1 MDKWL
6 KRKAPGDPPTPD
18 AKSSIAHSVARTS
31 NLNRKLSKK
40 SETVAA
46 QPVPVIPQVSK
57 MTVLP
62 PNSMHLIL
70 PPRKAEARTSSTNSI
85 LNRAS
90 AVSSAPTAMS
100 QSAKSTVG
108 LLRTAQEISKRNVS
122 RSSETAHRSNQVDP
136 AHNVI
141 VIIDESEAV
150 AVSRSVPMI
159 NDMPPALKIFDGKCG
174 DAVDATSDDSND
186 ENNQRTLNIP
196 LEPISSGS
204 AEVAIKVDR
213 PLEIVPKKVS
223 SCLQLMKV
231 TGRDGSTEMVL
242 SDSDSSDDEASGCA
256 AEPSKERATAVK
268 EVVAE
273 AGPSIQSV
281 ANTAAS
287 SWDGVRNSRDCLDSA
302 GLDRK
307 GEGSD
312 SAINNCKSG
321 NDSPIGMGI
330 GTGIVSDA
338 GSVSSSSDGTGAGAG
353 ACTGAVHDTVG
364 DVLISSSTDSNTA
377 SLTGV
382 KAVCATVN
390 CSSSNIS
397 NSNSDSS
404 DSSDSSNNTGRDTT
418 STESSSTSADI
429 TCSIANCGSVTG
441 AVDVVAVSTAPTV
454 SAISAAAD
462 RDTVLETICT
472 DTATSTATTT
482 STDREALSDEP
493 TPVSTARE
501 VHVQGRGTVSSM
513 PTEWV
518 GFTAEECGHGE
529 GEGQGEGQGDNE
541 GDDMS
546 LVMDEDS
553 LIFPPIHTD
562 ASINAGRNEVQ
573 DLTLPSNGTTP
584 AHTVPGTLGAKS
596 LGVGEIL
603 THLMEMRQQTLDDF
617 IIAGVVPKKPS
628 GLVPNRSAPAPYI
641 RDPLQFS
648 GPLGIFGRKVFR
660 VRKFFMLLVCIV
672 LCCVALLYVMVLF

>member
-40 SETVAA
+40 SATVAA

-90 AVSSAPTAMS
+90 AVLSAPTAMS
-100 QSAKSTVG
+100 QSAKSAVG

-150 AVSRSVPMI
+150 AISRSVPMI

-242 SDSDSSDDEASGCA
+242 SDSDSSDDEAYGCA
-256 AEPSKERATAVK
+256 AGPSKERATAMK
-268 EVVAE
+268 EVVTE
-273 AGPSIQSV
+273 AVPSIQSV
-281 ANTAAS
+281 AKTAAS
-287 SWDGVRNSRDCLDSA
+287 SRDGVRKSRDCLDSA
-302 GLDRK
+302 GVLDRK

-321 NDSPIGMGI
+321 IDSLI

-390 CSSSNIS
+390 CSSSNIK
-397 NSNSDSS
+397 
-404 DSSDSSNNTGRDTT
+404 RVCC
-418 STESSSTSADI
+418 ST
-429 TCSIANCGSVTG
+429 CFK
-441 AVDVVAVSTAPTV
+441 
-454 SAISAAAD
+454 
-462 RDTVLETICT
+462 TIYIG
-472 DTATSTATTT
+472 STAT
-482 STDREALSDEP
+482 
-493 TPVSTARE
+493 
-501 VHVQGRGTVSSM
+501 
-513 PTEWV
+513 
-518 GFTAEECGHGE
+518 
-529 GEGQGEGQGDNE
+529 
-541 GDDMS
+541 
-546 LVMDEDS
+546 
-553 LIFPPIHTD
+553 
-562 ASINAGRNEVQ
+562 
-573 DLTLPSNGTTP
+573 
-584 AHTVPGTLGAKS
+584 
-596 LGVGEIL
+596 
-603 THLMEMRQQTLDDF
+603 
-617 IIAGVVPKKPS
+617 
-628 GLVPNRSAPAPYI
+628 
-641 RDPLQFS
+641 
-648 GPLGIFGRKVFR
+648 
-660 VRKFFMLLVCIV
+660 
-672 LCCVALLYVMVLF
+672 

>member
-40 SETVAA
+40 SATVVA

-122 RSSETAHRSNQVDP
+122 RSSETAHSSNQVDP

-150 AVSRSVPMI
+150 AASRSVPMI

-223 SCLQLMKV
+223 NCLQLMKV

-273 AGPSIQSV
+273 ANPSIQSV
-281 ANTAAS
+281 AKTAAS
-287 SWDGVRNSRDCLDSA
+287 SWDGVRKSRDCLDSA
-302 GLDRK
+302 GVLDRK

-312 SAINNCKSG
+312 GAINNCKSG
-321 NDSPIGMGI
+321 KDSRIGMGMGM

-338 GSVSSSSDGTGAGAG
+338 GSVSSSSDGTGA
-353 ACTGAVHDTVG
+353 CTGAVHGTVG
-364 DVLISSSTDSNTA
+364 DVLVSSSTDSNTA
-377 SLTGV
+377 SSAGV

-390 CSSSNIS
+390 CSNSDSS
-397 NSNSDSS
+397 NSNSSSS
-404 DSSDSSNNTGRDTT
+404 DCSNVTDRDTT
-418 STESSSTSADI
+418 STDNSSTSADI

-441 AVDVVAVSTAPTV
+441 AVDVVAVSTGPTV
-454 SAISAAAD
+454 STISAAAD

-472 DTATSTATTT
+472 DTVSSPVTAT
-482 STDREALSDEP
+482 STDRGAMSDEF
-493 TPVSTARE
+493 TLVSTARE

-518 GFTAEECGHGE
+518 GFAAEECGHGE
-529 GEGQGEGQGDNE
+529 GGGEGEGNREGDNE

-553 LIFPPIHTD
+553 LIFPPIPTD

-617 IIAGVVPKKPS
+617 IIAGAVPKKPS